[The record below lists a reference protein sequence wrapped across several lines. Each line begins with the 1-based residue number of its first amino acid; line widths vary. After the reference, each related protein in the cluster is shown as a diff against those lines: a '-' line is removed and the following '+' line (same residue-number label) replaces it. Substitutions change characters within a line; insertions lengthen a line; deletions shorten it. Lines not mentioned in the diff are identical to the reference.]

1 MGDIPISVQQA
12 VRVALVFVA
21 LMVGFGILS
30 NLTGWPDKSWWGIV
44 VVVALGLAALPL
56 LGPLLE
62 FLRDSGAVIEIK
74 GVKLDFSKSVMRGSR
89 IERANFQDNPG
100 VAVNDS
106 DAASIAVAAEAA
118 KSAAFVVVDLGSA
131 RSWYPTRLFVLAA
144 AAEELQGARA
154 VVILA
159 QRGGVSGCFMGWLSP
174 KDMVAA
180 FCQSDD
186 RYRLALSHARTVLW
200 NLRLSGGYDTY
211 PFPAQYQ
218 LDAQRTRRAYLETG
232 DLAFVPALI
241 SRLQSPPA
249 NPDNAAP
256 PTVSDAL
263 ENVSEPKWLSREE
276 AGRLFDPWMIRDHMR
291 DGLSEAEKWTML
303 CRAGQAD
310 QEFLA
315 VTEDDGSF
323 RGMIDVAATVRSV
336 VLCPKN
342 VKA

>member
-1 MGDIPISVQQA
+1 MADIPISVQQA

-62 FLRDSGAVIEIK
+62 FLRDSSAVIEIQ
-74 GVKLDFSKSVMRGSR
+74 GVKLDFSKSAVSGSQ
-89 IERANFQDNPG
+89 IARANLQDNPG
-100 VAVNDS
+100 VPVNDS
-106 DAASIAVAAEAA
+106 DAASIAVAAEVA
-118 KSAAFVVVDLGSA
+118 KSAAFVVIDLGSG

-144 AAEELQGARA
+144 TAREELQGARG

-159 QRGGVSGCFMGWLSP
+159 QRGGVSGCFMGWLPP

-218 LDAQRTRRAYLETG
+218 LDAQKTRRAYLETG

-263 ENVSEPKWLSREE
+263 ENVSEPKWLRRRESDRLLE
-276 AGRLFDPWMIRDHMR
+276 PFDHAGSYARRP
-291 DGLSEAEKWTML
+291 
-303 CRAGQAD
+303 
-310 QEFLA
+310 
-315 VTEDDGSF
+315 V
-323 RGMIDVAATVRSV
+323 RG
-336 VLCPKN
+336 
-342 VKA
+342 